1 MLRPGFPVRPEQ
13 RGVLMRKKNAKK
25 PGVNPAFYVMV
36 IPFVLLFFLFH
47 TIPFLQGIFY
57 SFTDWKGYGV
67 WHTVGLRNYI
77 QFFKDPAILQTY
89 LFTAKF
95 ALCATILVNV
105 LSLALACGLNS
116 KIKFKNTI
124 KALYFLPYMLG
135 VLIIGFVFNFIFGN
149 VLPQLGSSLGIEAL
163 SKNILG
169 TNRAWLGILFVTVWQ
184 SMAFSTMIYISGLQT
199 VDKDVYEAADLDGA
213 SGFKRFRK
221 ITFPLIA
228 PFFTINMVL
237 SVKGFL
243 MAFDQIMAMTGG
255 GPGTSTTS
263 ISVLI
268 YKRGFDGGQFA
279 YQSANAV
286 ILFLI
291 IAGISIFQL
300 KVLEKREEKI
310 S

>member
-1 MLRPGFPVRPEQ
+1 MMHKNKTKRRPG
-13 RGVLMRKKNAKK
+13 NYS
-25 PGVNPAFYVMV
+25 FYFMV
-36 IPFVLLFFLFH
+36 VPFMVLFFIFH

-57 SFTDWKGYGV
+57 SFTDWKGYGI
-67 WHTVGLRNYI
+67 WNTVGLKNYLNLL
-77 QFFKDPAILQTY
+77 KDPVIGQTY
-89 LFTAKF
+89 WFTIKF

-105 LSLALACGLNS
+105 LSLALACALNA

-135 VLIIGFVFNFIFGN
+135 ILIIGFVFNFIFGN
-149 VLPQLGSSLGIEAL
+149 VIPVIGSALGVEAL
-163 SKNILG
+163 STNILG
-169 TNRAWLGILFVTVWQ
+169 TNHAWLGILFVTVWQ
-184 SMAFSTMIYISGLQT
+184 SMAFNTLIYLSGLQT
-199 VDKDVYEAADLDGA
+199 VDQDIYEAAALDGA
-213 SGFKRFRK
+213 KGFKKFTK

-237 SVKGFL
+237 SVKNFL

-286 ILFLI
+286 VLFLI
-291 IAGISIFQL
+291 IVIISVFQL
-300 KVLEKREEKI
+300 KVLEKREENLG
-310 S
+310 